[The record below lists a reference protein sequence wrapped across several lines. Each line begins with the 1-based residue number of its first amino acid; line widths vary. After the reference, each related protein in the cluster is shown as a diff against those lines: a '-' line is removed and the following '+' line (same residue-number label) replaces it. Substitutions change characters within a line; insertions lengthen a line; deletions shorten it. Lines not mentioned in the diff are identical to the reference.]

1 MCPLFNRIFKAR
13 RALCHP
19 SLDYWPSNCCVPFQ
33 FSKSPKL
40 RSLGFVSTSLA
51 EKHAT
56 NASISSRFC
65 HLVLN
70 QRISMLE
77 EWPNNHFIQIFTL
90 RFQTFPPFSNKDR
103 GSLVSDCVP
112 VIKLLLPGPRQS
124 QVWKVS
130 PQDNS
135 PLRGEVNIVSAMV
148 TSLPHDF
155 RHVVRE
161 AAPPTEWYS
170 TAYSHLNLRIS
181 WNWNERLIWMFKLQ
195 KKNKYL
201 LWNMT
206 ASYCFFSPS
215 SFLVLRWYL

>member
-1 MCPLFNRIFKAR
+1 M
-13 RALCHP
+13 
-19 SLDYWPSNCCVPFQ
+19 
-33 FSKSPKL
+33 
-40 RSLGFVSTSLA
+40 
-51 EKHAT
+51 
-56 NASISSRFC
+56 
-65 HLVLN
+65 
-70 QRISMLE
+70 
-77 EWPNNHFIQIFTL
+77 
-90 RFQTFPPFSNKDR
+90 
-103 GSLVSDCVP
+103 P

-181 WNWNERLIWMFKLQ
+181 
-195 KKNKYL
+195 
-201 LWNMT
+201 
-206 ASYCFFSPS
+206 
-215 SFLVLRWYL
+215 